1 MFRDLKDRV
10 SQRRL
15 EPGDAKPHCRRGK
28 HKWRTTGRVG
38 EGALTYICE
47 VCGETSDTPPRR
59 GSKWSAAEAPYHKAA
74 GGGGPPM

>member
-15 EPGDAKPHCRRGK
+15 ERRAAPPHCRRGK
-28 HKWRTTGRVG
+28 HKWRTRGRV
-38 EGALTYICE
+38 GALTYVCE

-59 GSKWSAAEAPYHKAA
+59 RSKWGASEAPWDKAA
-74 GGGGPPM
+74 GGGGPGV